1 MLWFLEDDVVG
12 HKENIQV
19 QKFPLVAIQ
28 FQRLAI
34 HYYIENVKFTFLSL
48 KTCAFGPISVV
59 LKVVQNQ
66 GALSLS
72 HNISLIGLKKTNSTT
87 TYKTVNKL
95 VPGGKTETDSGLMLD
110 HVNDPHLPRDT
121 NGIQ

>member
-1 MLWFLEDDVVG
+1 MPWFLENDVLG

-34 HYYIENVKFTFLSL
+34 HYYTEKVKFTFLSL

-66 GALSLS
+66 GQWGALSLS
-72 HNISLIGLKKTNSTT
+72 HNISLIGQRE
-87 TYKTVNKL
+87 NKQHDN
-95 VPGGKTETDSGLMLD
+95 TQDSEQICTWRQ
-110 HVNDPHLPRDT
+110 N
-121 NGIQ
+121 

>member
-12 HKENIQV
+12 HKMNIQV

-34 HYYIENVKFTFLSL
+34 HYYTENVRFTFLSL

-72 HNISLIGLKKTNSTT
+72 HDISLIGQKE
-87 TYKTVNKL
+87 NKQHDN
-95 VPGGKTETDSGLMLD
+95 TQDSEQIGTWRQ
-110 HVNDPHLPRDT
+110 NR
-121 NGIQ
+121 N